1 MNRYPKN
8 HLMTAIAAAFCFL
21 IFITALP
28 AEENSETS
36 RIPVSLSIKPEETR
50 AAASSKAISVAA
62 DLESIEAEPLALK
75 PTSLEDKWVTISIRK
90 GDSLAAIFNRAG
102 LSPRDLHEVMS
113 LGAEVKSLKKIL
125 PKKEVKFKID
135 EAGKLTALNYAESPI
150 RSLSILRAEGGYEA
164 EWVTAK
170 TETIISYKTAAITA
184 DKPSLYHAG
193 KAAGISDNMIMQL
206 SNVFQWD
213 ISFALDI
220 RKDDTFTVLYEDIYV
235 DGEKVKEGNI
245 LAAQFNNMGKTFEAV
260 RYTNESGDS
269 DYYAEDGASLRKAFI
284 RDPVHYSHVSSS
296 FNMRRLHPIHKRV
309 MPHRGIDYAAN
320 KGTPVL
326 AAGDGKVTITRQ
338 NNASGR
344 FIVVQHGQQYTTK
357 YLHLSAFAKGIRPG
371 KAVKQGQTIGY
382 VGATGWATA
391 PHLHYEFLV
400 NGVHRNPRTVKLPKA
415 SPISK
420 SGLKRFQAM
429 TQPTLAKLNSV
440 AGGSNYAYA
449 PSED

>member
-1 MNRYPKN
+1 MNKYPKT
-8 HLMTAIAAAFCFL
+8 HLKAAIAAAFCFL
-21 IFITALP
+21 ILITALP
-28 AEENSETS
+28 AKEQSDTS
-36 RIPVSLSIKPEETR
+36 RIPVSLSIKPNETLAETSAEVQP
-50 AAASSKAISVAA
+50 AAVSKSPEV
-62 DLESIEAEPLALK
+62 EPPA
-75 PTSLEDKWVTISIRK
+75 PTSQIVEDEWVRITIRK

-102 LSPRDLHEVMS
+102 LSPKDLHEIMS
-113 LGAEVKSLKKIL
+113 LGKDVKSLKKIL
-125 PKKEVKFKID
+125 PSKEVKFKID
-135 EAGKLTALNYAESPI
+135 ETGALAVLNYAESPL
-150 RSLSILRAEGGYEA
+150 RSLQIIKTGSLYKAQWLSAE
-164 EWVTAK
+164 
-170 TETIISYKTAAITA
+170 TETIISYKTASITA
-184 DKPSLYHAG
+184 EKPSLYHAG
-193 KAAGISDNMIMQL
+193 KAAGLSDNMIMQL

-260 RYTNESGDS
+260 RYTDASGYS
-269 DYYAEDGASLRKAFI
+269 DYYAQDGASLRKSFI
-284 RDPVHYSHVSSS
+284 RDPVHFSHVSSS

-309 MPHRGIDYAAN
+309 MPHRGIDYAAK

-357 YLHLSAFAKGIRPG
+357 YLHLSAFAKGVRPG
-371 KAVKQGQTIGY
+371 KTVKQGQTIGY

-400 NGVHRNPRTVKLPKA
+400 NGVHRNPRTVTLPKA
-415 SPISK
+415 APISK
-420 SGLKRFQAM
+420 SGYKRFKTV

-440 AGGSNYAYA
+440 AGNSNYAYA